1 MRCSVARR
9 EEEITIRI
17 VMMEK
22 RACWPVGRRAIKGQ
36 GQHLEGERR
45 LAPRW
50 VRALAALAVLSVGF
64 GCSGLRP
71 KPSESYVYVDA
82 KQTFLR
88 DRVAA
93 VSNRTGTVSNGDRLE
108 VLEHGRR
115 FLRVRTDKGVTGWI
129 DEKAVVSQSVYDAFE
144 GMKRQFAFQVPVASA
159 VVRDEVYLH
168 VLPGRDTDKL
178 FRLNEGDKLKLL
190 RRATLQKALPPG
202 QKAAPLAPVVRRGKK
217 TKAVAEPEVDPNTPV
232 PPPMEDWWLVRLSD
246 GRTGWLL
253 SRMMDV
259 DAPDSLTRYSEGQRF
274 VGAYV
279 LRTVNDPDA
288 PMEDKNVAEW
298 LTVLSPYKSGL
309 PYDFDQVR
317 VFIWNVKKHRYETGF
332 REKNIAGFLPVESK
346 MAQDPA
352 GKTPQMSEPAPTFT
366 YRVLPAD
373 SQPLVPDTVTG
384 AIVPVRTIAKTYR
397 LEGNITRRLLPPNTT
412 APEEFHP
419 YPVAEKR
426 KLRR

>member
-1 MRCSVARR
+1 MPRRRSVL
-9 EEEITIRI
+9 
-17 VMMEK
+17 
-22 RACWPVGRRAIKGQ
+22 GG
-36 GQHLEGERR
+36 
-45 LAPRW
+45 LA
-50 VRALAALAVLSVGF
+50 LLSAVI
-64 GCSGLRP
+64 GCSHLRP
-71 KPSESYVYVDA
+71 APSENYVYVDA

-115 FLRVRTDKGVTGWI
+115 FLRVKTDKGVTGWI
-129 DEKAVVSQSVYDAFE
+129 DEKAVVSQTVYDAFDD
-144 GMKRQFAFQVPVASA
+144 MKRQFAFQVPVASA

-168 VLPGRDTDKL
+168 VKPGRDTEKL
-178 FRLNEGDKLKLL
+178 FRLSEGDKLKLL
-190 RRATLQKALPPG
+190 RRATLEKLLPLG
-202 QKAAPLAPVVRRGKK
+202 QKAVAAVPAVRRTKK
-217 TKAVAEPEVDPNTPV
+217 AKGAEEPEIDPNAPV
-232 PPPMEDWWLVRLSD
+232 PPAMEDWWLVRVQD

-298 LTVLSPYKSGL
+298 VTVLSPYKAGL
-309 PYDFDQVR
+309 PYDFDQIR
-317 VFIWNVKKHRYETGF
+317 VFIWNSKKHRYETGF
-332 REKNIAGFLPVESK
+332 REKNIAGFLPVAVK
-346 MAQDPA
+346 IAADPT
-352 GKTPQMSEPAPTFT
+352 GKTLQMSEPVPTFT

-373 SQPLVPDTVTG
+373 APPVVPDMVTG
-384 AIVPVRTIAKTYR
+384 AVVAPRVIAKTYR

-412 APEEFHP
+412 APDEFHP
-419 YPVAEKR
+419 YPVAEKKKKSHR
-426 KLRR
+426 

>member
-1 MRCSVARR
+1 MLRCL
-9 EEEITIRI
+9 
-17 VMMEK
+17 
-22 RACWPVGRRAIKGQ
+22 PVG
-36 GQHLEGERR
+36 LMC
-45 LAPRW
+45 LT
-50 VRALAALAVLSVGF
+50 L
-64 GCSGLRP
+64 GCSRLHTRP
-71 KPSESYVYVDA
+71 VDNYVYVDA

-115 FLRVRTDKGVTGWI
+115 FLRVKTNTGVTGWI

-144 GMKRQFAFQVPVASA
+144 QMKQQYATQAPVASA

-168 VLPGRDTDKL
+168 VKPGRDTDKL
-178 FRLNEGDKLKLL
+178 FRLSEGDKLRLL
-190 RRATLQKALPPG
+190 QRATLEKALPPG
-202 QKAAPLAPVVRRGKK
+202 QAPSRPTPMIRHTKKLKAAEEPV
-217 TKAVAEPEVDPNTPV
+217 VDPNAPI
-232 PPPMEDWWLVRLSD
+232 PPPMEDWWLVRLQD

-279 LRTVNDPDA
+279 LQTVNDPEA
-288 PMEDKNVAEW
+288 PMEDKNVPEW
-298 LTVLSPYKSGL
+298 VTVLSPYKAGL

-317 VFIWNVKKHRYETGF
+317 VFIWNAKKHRYETGF
-332 REKNIAGFLPVESK
+332 REKNIAGFLPVEVK
-346 MAQDPA
+346 MARDPL

-366 YRVLPAD
+366 YRVLPAEA
-373 SQPLVPDTVTG
+373 SPVIPDKVTG
-384 AIVPVRTIAKTYR
+384 AVVAPNTISKTYR

-412 APEEFHP
+412 APDEFHP
-419 YPVAEKR
+419 YPVAEK
-426 KLRR
+426 KKKSRR

>member
-1 MRCSVARR
+1 MD
-9 EEEITIRI
+9 
-17 VMMEK
+17 
-22 RACWPVGRRAIKGQ
+22 RAINVQRQKS
-36 GQHLEGERR
+36 EFRSPGEH
-45 LAPRW
+45 RW
-50 VRALAALAVLSVGF
+50 ILRGVGMALVCLNL
-64 GCSGLRP
+64 GCSRLHP
-71 KPSESYVYVDA
+71 KTSDSFVFVDA

-115 FLRVRTDKGVTGWI
+115 FLRVRTDAGVTGWI
-129 DEKAVVSQSVYDAFE
+129 DEKAVVPQSVYDAFDQ
-144 GMKRQFAFQVPVASA
+144 MKRQFAFQTPVASA

-168 VLPGRDTDKL
+168 VKPGRDTDKL

-190 RRATLQKALPPG
+190 RRATLEKALSPG
-202 QKAAPLAPVVRRGKK
+202 Q
-217 TKAVAEPEVDPNTPV
+217 AVALPSPVIRRAKKPKETEAVVDPNAPV
-232 PPPMEDWWLVRLSD
+232 PPPMEDWWLVRLQD

-274 VGAYV
+274 VGAYI

-288 PMEDKNVAEW
+288 PTEDKNIPEW
-298 LTVLSPYKSGL
+298 VTVLSPYKAGL

-332 REKNIAGFLPVESK
+332 REKNVAGFLPVEVK
-346 MAQDPA
+346 VAPDRF

-366 YRVLPAD
+366 YRVLPAEA
-373 SQPLVPDTVTG
+373 SPVVPDKVTG
-384 AIVPVRTIAKTYR
+384 AVVAPHTISKTYR
-397 LEGNITRRLLPPNTT
+397 LEGNITRRLLPPNTM
-412 APEEFHP
+412 PPDEFHP
-419 YPVAEKR
+419 YPVAEKKR
-426 KLRR
+426 PHR